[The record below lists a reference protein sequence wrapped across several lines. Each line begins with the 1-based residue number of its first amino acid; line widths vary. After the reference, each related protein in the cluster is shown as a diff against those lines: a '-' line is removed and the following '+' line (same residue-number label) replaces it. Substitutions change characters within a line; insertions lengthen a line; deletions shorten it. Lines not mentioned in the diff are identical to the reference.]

1 MAEQAP
7 RWPPWQAYGSL
18 SAAGAPAVAFASAG
32 ESRRAFVA
40 IVTLQLSSVSG
51 IHPRLVRRRALDA
64 TVACDGEELP
74 KRRGS
79 PTTSTAGEPLV
90 TFPGARFT
98 FFVTRSGAM
107 CVVLFKRAVPQ
118 AHRRTLAVVR
128 KTGNAA
134 TLLLTLTAPL
144 RALVRRFVKPRTVA
158 VAVVPLAAL
167 RHGGEQVMRLTVLE
181 VPHGLQLEPTARI
194 LASLARQ
201 RDGSSSS
208 LVWPSVGVADVS
220 ARRCEVLG
228 DDGGYEGPEEL
239 QVQHRAAQL
248 QHRTAQL
255 LRAPMANHWV
265 CAHRNIYSALLPE
278 ERAELRP
285 EELMLR
291 TPRLYSWFGYG
302 ALGMTGGASSAVHLF
317 GQRRDR
323 GAEADPFLYGGRF
336 VTDAAGYLELEAPED
351 MQQAVGHYAIRAV
364 RCACCGPLCLV
375 AHQRATCQVMER
387 DGSVG
392 AGSLFV
398 LQPDTPCVL
407 MDLDGTLNVGDES
420 MTEQMTLDAVWAAH
434 LFDARPQKGVLSVCR
449 CWAVRGYQILY
460 LSGRQGGFYNLTR
473 DWLVRHGFPPGPI
486 ALTEHL
492 HLAALPGKARQESLA

>member
-1 MAEQAP
+1 
-7 RWPPWQAYGSL
+7 L

-51 IHPRLVRRRALDA
+51 LHPRLVRRRALDA

-79 PTTSTAGEPLV
+79 PTTTSTVGEPLV
-90 TFPGARFT
+90 TFPDARFT

-107 CVVLFKRAVPQ
+107 CVLLFKRAVPQ

-128 KTGNAA
+128 STGNAA
-134 TLLLTLTAPL
+134 TLFLTLTAPL

-158 VAVVPLAAL
+158 AAVVPLAAL
-167 RHGGEQVMRLTVLE
+167 RHGGEQAMQLTVLA
-181 VPHGLQLEPTARI
+181 VPHRLQREPTPRI
-194 LASLARQ
+194 LASLE

-208 LVWPSVGVADVS
+208 LAWPPVGVANVS

-228 DDGGYEGPEEL
+228 VDDGAYEGPEVL
-239 QVQHRAAQL
+239 QVQHRAAQ
-248 QHRTAQL
+248 QL
-255 LRAPMANHWV
+255 LANHWV
-265 CAHRNIYSALLPE
+265 CAHRNIYTSLVPE
-278 ERAELRP
+278 ERTALKP

-351 MQQAVGHYAIRAV
+351 MQQAVGHYAIRAA
-364 RCACCGPLCLV
+364 RCGCMSWPACALFLTLLPTRSWS
-375 AHQRATCQVMER
+375 ATAASARAASSFCSQ
-387 DGSVG
+387 
-392 AGSLFV
+392 
-398 LQPDTPCVL
+398 
-407 MDLDGTLNVGDES
+407 
-420 MTEQMTLDAVWAAH
+420 
-434 LFDARPQKGVLSVCR
+434 ARPAS
-449 CWAVRGYQILY
+449 
-460 LSGRQGGFYNLTR
+460 
-473 DWLVRHGFPPGPI
+473 
-486 ALTEHL
+486 
-492 HLAALPGKARQESLA
+492 